1 MKFLDLHNVL
11 HKDVENKVLSFIN
24 WEDPPYKIITGQSS
38 KMQELVK
45 NCCTYTKNFPNLVNS
60 ICTDNNL
67 PLLSSKESNTIES
80 FTIQNIPPPKKN
92 KKILIIIL
100 VILLPIIVSLFFCN

>member
-1 MKFLDLHNVL
+1 VKSLDLHNVL

-45 NCCTYTKNFPNLVNS
+45 
-60 ICTDNNL
+60 
-67 PLLSSKESNTIES
+67 
-80 FTIQNIPPPKKN
+80 
-92 KKILIIIL
+92 KILVSNDLHWIDEKFKNYGCL
-100 VILLPIIVSLFFCN
+100 VVLDSKFP

>member
-1 MKFLDLHNVL
+1 MNNQIYDFLNFQKYLTL
-11 HKDVENKVLSFIN
+11 TFSKN
-24 WEDPPYKIITGQSS
+24 WFLNTQIYSMSLQN
-38 KMQELVK
+38 MQELVK

>member
-1 MKFLDLHNVL
+1 MKSLDLHNVL

-45 NCCTYTKNFPNLVNS
+45 NILSNNDLHWINENFKNYGCLVVLDSKFP
-60 ICTDNNL
+60 
-67 PLLSSKESNTIES
+67 
-80 FTIQNIPPPKKN
+80 
-92 KKILIIIL
+92 
-100 VILLPIIVSLFFCN
+100 